1 MLDLLSNLNN
11 NRQASI
17 PKIRQNSLAVNQQ
30 ATNHV
35 DRSWMGEA
43 VRQIFPIKRK
53 SNPTDTRRINSQPDI
68 ETNRNF
74 LYPATTYYSRPA
86 HSRSRTKRRII
97 PDYYY
102 IGKFTNWNN
111 TNTVNNNLNSNSNIT
126 KLNRFISSIY
136 IVGDSAYIFIYRFL
150 IVRKNRVIRFV
161 NKQRTDENI
170 LQLFSLFLMGHGH
183 PTWTNYT
190 LNYQHNQL
198 TTTSSRY

>member
-1 MLDLLSNLNN
+1 MLILLSNLNN

-17 PKIRQNSLAVNQQ
+17 PKIRPNSLAVNQQ

-35 DRSWMGEA
+35 DRSWMSEA

-126 KLNRFISSIY
+126 KLNRFIESFNTLFNSPSFYSINLFY
-136 IVGDSAYIFIYRFL
+136 TITQSWWAVIDASGN
-150 IVRKNRVIRFV
+150 IVRINGIRASNRLDQQIAAST
-161 NKQRTDENI
+161 QDI
-170 LQLFSLFLMGHGH
+170 L
-183 PTWTNYT
+183 
-190 LNYQHNQL
+190 
-198 TTTSSRY
+198 